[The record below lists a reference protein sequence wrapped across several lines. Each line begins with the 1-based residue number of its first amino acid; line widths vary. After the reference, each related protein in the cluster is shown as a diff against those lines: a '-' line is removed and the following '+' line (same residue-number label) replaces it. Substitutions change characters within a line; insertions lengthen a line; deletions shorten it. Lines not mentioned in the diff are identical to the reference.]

1 MSHKPAHLLLV
12 DDDPG
17 LLKLLGLRLTSE
29 GYSVVTA
36 ESGAEGL
43 GVLNREKVDL
53 VISDLRMDEMDG
65 MQLFAEIQK
74 VQPGMPVIILTAHGS
89 IPDAVAATQQGVFS
103 FLTKPVDKDALYQA
117 IDDALEQSAPAT
129 DERWREAI
137 VTRSPLMLRLL
148 EQARLVAQSDVSVL
162 INGQSGTGKEIFAQA
177 IHNASPR
184 NSKPFIAINCGALPE
199 QLLESELFGHARGAF
214 TGAVSN
220 REGLFQAA
228 EGGTLFLD
236 EIGDMPL
243 MLQAKLLRAIEA
255 REVLP
260 LGASSPVQVDI
271 RIISATN
278 QNLGQFIAEGKFR
291 EDLFY
296 RLNVIPLTL
305 PPLRERQ
312 DDIELLVHYFLH
324 LHTRR
329 LGLVYPGIAPDVVTL
344 LRHHQWPGN
353 LRELSNLMEYLV
365 NVVPSG
371 EVIDSTL
378 LPPNL
383 INNGKAPESVGA
395 VAHAAQLLSE
405 DTGGTALE
413 EMEKQMIREAL
424 SRHSNKKQVADE
436 LGIGIATLYRKIKK
450 YELLNA

>member
-17 LLKLLGLRLTSE
+17 LLKLLGLRLISE

-43 GVLNREKVDL
+43 RVLNREKVDL

-148 EQARLVAQSDVSVL
+148 EQGRLVAQSDVSVL

-236 EIGDMPL
+236 EIGDMPAP
-243 MLQAKLLRAIEA
+243 LQVKLLCVLQERY
-255 REVLP
+255 VLP
-260 LGASSPVQVDI
+260 LG
-271 RIISATN
+271 
-278 QNLGQFIAEGKFR
+278 
-291 EDLFY
+291 
-296 RLNVIPLTL
+296 
-305 PPLRERQ
+305 
-312 DDIELLVHYFLH
+312 
-324 LHTRR
+324 
-329 LGLVYPGIAPDVVTL
+329 
-344 LRHHQWPGN
+344 
-353 LRELSNLMEYLV
+353 SNR
-365 NVVPSG
+365 
-371 EVIDSTL
+371 VIDIDVWLISSTHRV
-378 LPPNL
+378 LP
-383 INNGKAPESVGA
+383 KAMPRGD
-395 VAHAAQLLSE
+395 L
-405 DTGGTALE
+405 
-413 EMEKQMIREAL
+413 R
-424 SRHSNKKQVADE
+424 
-436 LGIGIATLYRKIKK
+436 
-450 YELLNA
+450 

>member
-1 MSHKPAHLLLV
+1 MSHKSAHLLLV

-17 LLKLLGLRLTSE
+17 LLKLLGLRLISE

-43 GVLNREKVDL
+43 RVLNREKVDL

-148 EQARLVAQSDVSVL
+148 EQVRLVAQSDVSVL
-162 INGQSGTGKEIFAQA
+162 INGQSGTGKEIFALA

-236 EIGDMPL
+236 EIGDMPAP
-243 MLQAKLLRAIEA
+243 LQVKLLR
-255 REVLP
+255 VLQERKVRP
-260 LGASSPVQVDI
+260 LGSNRDI
-271 RIISATN
+271 DIDVRIISATHRD
-278 QNLGQFIAEGKFR
+278 LPKAMARGEFR
-291 EDLFY
+291 EDLYY
-296 RLNVIPLTL
+296 RLNVVSLKIPTLAERTEDIPLL
-305 PPLRERQ
+305 AN
-312 DDIELLVHYFLH
+312 H
-324 LHTRR
+324 
-329 LGLVYPGIAPDVVTL
+329 L
-344 LRHHQWPGN
+344 LRQAAERHKPFVRAFSTDAMKRLMAAAWPGN
-353 LRELSNLMEYLV
+353 VRQLV
-365 NVVPSG
+365 NVIEQCVALTSSPVISDALVEQALEG
-371 EVIDSTL
+371 ENTALPTFVEARNQFELNYLRKL
-378 LPPNL
+378 LQITKGN
-383 INNGKAPESVGA
+383 VT
-395 VAHAAQLLSE
+395 HAARMAGRNRTEFYKL
-405 DTGGTALE
+405 
-413 EMEKQMIREAL
+413 L
-424 SRHSNKKQVADE
+424 SRHE
-436 LGIGIATLYRKIKK
+436 LDANDFK
-450 YELLNA
+450 E

>member
-43 GVLNREKVDL
+43 RVLNREKVDL

-137 VTRSPLMLRLL
+137 VTRSPLTLRLL

-228 EGGTLFLD
+228 EGVRYFLMRLAICLHRCRSNCCACCRSVKCARWAVTAILILTCGLF
-236 EIGDMPL
+236 P
-243 MLQAKLLRAIEA
+243 
-255 REVLP
+255 
-260 LGASSPVQVDI
+260 
-271 RIISATN
+271 
-278 QNLGQFIAEGKFR
+278 
-291 EDLFY
+291 
-296 RLNVIPLTL
+296 PLTATCQK
-305 PPLRERQ
+305 RWR
-312 DDIELLVHYFLH
+312 V
-324 LHTRR
+324 
-329 LGLVYPGIAPDVVTL
+329 
-344 LRHHQWPGN
+344 GN
-353 LRELSNLMEYLV
+353 SVKIFITASMLS
-365 NVVPSG
+365 
-371 EVIDSTL
+371 
-378 LPPNL
+378 
-383 INNGKAPESVGA
+383 A
-395 VAHAAQLLSE
+395 
-405 DTGGTALE
+405 
-413 EMEKQMIREAL
+413 
-424 SRHSNKKQVADE
+424 
-436 LGIGIATLYRKIKK
+436 
-450 YELLNA
+450 